1 MQTSS
6 LSRASRILNV
16 LSLLFALGGFWF
28 VPWVIIVWFMPPRD
42 HDFEPKADPTQSTV
56 EAMLYF
62 TMAMGPLA
70 LVCAFLGLSLMLAC
84 WFRDRQRPRIVDV
97 VMLTISLAGAV
108 VLLYYSAFAT
118 GFGGHTPTSNMF
130 GWGMF
135 IGAILWKVNLLF
147 PVYCFVV
154 SKISQPQDSK

>member
-1 MQTSS
+1 
-6 LSRASRILNV
+6 
-16 LSLLFALGGFWF
+16 
-28 VPWVIIVWFMPPRD
+28 
-42 HDFEPKADPTQSTV
+42 
-56 EAMLYF
+56 MLYF
-62 TMAMGPLA
+62 TMSMGPLA
-70 LVCAFLGLSLMLAC
+70 LVCAFLGLSLMFAC

-97 VMLTISLAGAV
+97 VMLTVSLAGAV

-154 SKISQPQDSK
+154 SKIWLPPEPKQPER